1 MARHPHGGTVADY
14 AVTDGG
20 GGAVV
25 FDPDQPVLFYTAHTG
40 GSQITDL
47 ASDAAGASPVSETA
61 TDSTGAVIE
70 VYGPDGVLGMWASC
84 NGGARV
90 FVLARDAA
98 DVITANSAGLASLLA
113 SFSAHTA
120 AANGHGTAVADLV
133 DVNSTARA
141 DGYLFGYDLATGK
154 HVYVPPSV
162 AAGAVLLNPP
172 LSSGVYVGNLVTAPS
187 GTSSGNPW
195 LDVRLPYSASDDN
208 PDFRQIHV
216 YHSDGVT
223 RIKSSW
229 DNGNGEGRWAPSTR
243 GRIAARVFESYES
256 IGAVSIGASTG
267 RFFELSTNPANTAN
281 REPLLGAYGTA
292 STTKPGWIE
301 ATRILSALLGVA
313 AGGSYNSLGQLI
325 FRGRRASTGA
335 PSSGTW
341 AQWDVVVDSA
351 GALWMCTV
359 AGTPGTWVG
368 GGGSGNVSGSWSDV
382 TPGTSVAHGT
392 VHGSVRLDNTGDSA
406 SPVRMRG
413 SLTISGTITSGTTVF
428 TVPTGFRPTWDSVI
442 MIRNTGSSTNLVM
455 TVATTGAVTFGSGL
469 SSGMVLV
476 FDGITWTLT

>member
-25 FDPDQPVLFYTAHTG
+25 FDPDQPVLFYTARTG

-47 ASDAAGASPVSETA
+47 SSDAAGASPVTETA
-61 TDSTGAVIE
+61 TDSTGAIIE

-84 NGGARV
+84 NGGDRL
-90 FVLARDAA
+90 FILARDAA
-98 DVITANSAGLASLLA
+98 DVITANATGLASLLA
-113 SFSAHTA
+113 SFSAHA
-120 AANGHGTAVADLV
+120 ASANGHGTAVADLV

-141 DGYLFGYDLATGK
+141 NGYLIGYDLATEK

-195 LDVRLPYSASDDN
+195 LDVRLPYSGTDDN

-216 YHSDGVT
+216 YHSDGTT
-223 RIKSSW
+223 RIKTSW

-243 GRIAARVFESYES
+243 GRIAARVFEMYES

-301 ATRILSALLGVA
+301 ATRILSALQGVA
-313 AGGSYNSLGQLI
+313 AGGNYNGGTQLI
-325 FRGRRASTGA
+325 LRGKGATTGA
-335 PSSGTW
+335 PTSGTW
-341 AQWDVVVDSA
+341 LAGDVWMDSA
-351 GALWMCTV
+351 AVLWLCTV
-359 AGTPGTWVG
+359 GGTPGTWVG
-368 GGGSGNVSGSWSDV
+368 GRDNLTTWTDLPSLGTNVS
-382 TPGTSVAHGT
+382 HGT
-392 VHGSVRLDNTGDSA
+392 PHAQYRLNGDN
-406 SPVRMRG
+406 VELRG
-413 SLTISGTITSGTTVF
+413 QLVYAGAVTTLGVL
-428 TVPTGFRPTWDSVI
+428 PSGFRPP
-442 MIRNTGSSTNLVM
+442 GALAFSSRVGTASPSSNFVNIAANGTVTTSTSGASTQTQNL
-455 TVATTGAVTFGSGL
+455 
-469 SSGMVLV
+469 
-476 FDGITWTLT
+476 DGIFFSISS